1 MTTSAGIYF
10 KTDKET
16 VEKMRAA
23 IPALDAIT
31 NEGGLG
37 VSCTPTLGKCDGG
50 YYLAGQTH
58 WSHDGTNGR
67 ALNAEIK
74 KWIAT
79 NGFKVEIV
87 DEYDA

>member
-10 KTDKET
+10 KADKET

-23 IPALDAIT
+23 IPALDEIT

-37 VSCTPTLGKCDGG
+37 VSCTPTIGTCDGG

-58 WSHDGTNGR
+58 WSYDGTNGR
-67 ALNAEIK
+67 AFLAEVK
-74 KWIAT
+74 KWIEAH
-79 NGFKVEIV
+79 GFSVEIF

>member
-1 MTTSAGIYF
+1 MSTSAGIYF
-10 KTDKET
+10 KADKET
-16 VEKMRAA
+16 IERMRDA

-31 NEGGLG
+31 NENGLG
-37 VSCTPTLGKCDGG
+37 VSCTPTIGKCEGG

-58 WSHDGTNGR
+58 WSYDGENGR

-74 KWIAT
+74 KWIEA
-79 NGFKVEIV
+79 NNFKVEIF